1 MAELFEDLFL
11 GVALIAG
18 IWTYLESAIELG
30 IKRGIKG
37 ALKNITIKVNTY
49 DHR

>member
-1 MAELFEDLFL
+1 MEQFFSAV
-11 GVALIAG
+11 GLIAG
-18 IWTYLESAIELG
+18 VWVVLSSAVEWG
-30 IKRGIKG
+30 VKYGIKG

>member
-1 MAELFEDLFL
+1 MEQFFNAL
-11 GVALIAG
+11 GLIAG
-18 IWTYLESAIELG
+18 VWVVLSSAVEWG
-30 IKRGIKG
+30 VKHGIKG